1 MKGVLM
7 NSVVGNYNVKSSYSQ
22 LAFKATQP
30 GASRIDKAIKAAV
43 KLDNNAINKI
53 KEAFGGGGPY
63 VTIHSKKAEKCAIK
77 DMFRFLKKFYKNN
90 LLKNSG
96 KV

>member
-7 NSVVGNYNVKSSYSQ
+7 NSVAENYNVKSSYSQ

-30 GASRIDKAIKAAV
+30 GASRIDKAIKEAAA
-43 KLDNNAINKI
+43 KLDDNAINKI
-53 KEAFGGGGPY
+53 KEAFGGGPY
-63 VTIHSKKAEKCAIK
+63 VTFIVKRLKNVQLKIKK
-77 DMFRFLKKFYKNN
+77 LYKNN

>member
-7 NSVVGNYNVKSSYSQ
+7 NSVAENYNVKSSYSQ

-30 GASRIDKAIKAAV
+30 GASRIDKAIKAAA
-43 KLDNNAINKI
+43 KLDDNAINKI
-53 KEAFGGGGPY
+53 KEAFGGGPY

>member
-1 MKGVLM
+1 M

-30 GASRIDKAIKAAV
+30 GASRIDKAIKEAAA
-43 KLDNNAINKI
+43 KLDDNAINKI

-77 DMFRFLKKFYKNN
+77 DMFRFLKKLYKNN